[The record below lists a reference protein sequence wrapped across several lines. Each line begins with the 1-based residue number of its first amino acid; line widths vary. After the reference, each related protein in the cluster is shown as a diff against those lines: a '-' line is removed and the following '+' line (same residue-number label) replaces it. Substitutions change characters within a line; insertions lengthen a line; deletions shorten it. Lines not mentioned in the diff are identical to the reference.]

1 VSSPDPMKGLRG
13 VFAAVLVLESVVV
26 GLALLVLPKFG
37 DGATPL
43 GVSVIGGIA
52 VLMLLGAGLQ
62 GRTWGLGYA
71 LVLQVATIVA
81 GFVLVPALGIVGI
94 LFALVWAGILWMR
107 QDVRRRMERG
117 ELPAQQREE

>member
-1 VSSPDPMKGLRG
+1 